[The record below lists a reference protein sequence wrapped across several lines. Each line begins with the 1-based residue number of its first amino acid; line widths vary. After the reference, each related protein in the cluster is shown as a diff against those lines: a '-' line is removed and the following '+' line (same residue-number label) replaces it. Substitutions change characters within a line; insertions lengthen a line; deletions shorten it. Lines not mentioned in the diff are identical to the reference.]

1 VAPDSVVSV
10 AIRYGLD
17 GPGIE
22 SWWGARFSAPAQDG
36 PGGPPSLLCN
46 GYQMISWSKVA
57 GVWRYLPTC
66 AQRWR

>member
-1 VAPDSVVSV
+1 MARDSVISA

-17 GPGIE
+17 GPGME
-22 SWWGARFSAPAQDG
+22 SWWGARFSTPTQDG

-46 GYQMISWSKVA
+46 GYRMIPWGNVA

-66 AQRWR
+66 V